1 MQNPWIWRPDCIA
14 KNIYIYI
21 YIFFFPQKDIH
32 RMEQE
37 NIEQGKGQ
45 HLFSKIISRLE
56 FYFKIQVH
64 ILGRIDFNMISKY
77 CTNTFL
83 E

>member
-1 MQNPWIWRPDCIA
+1 MQNLWIRRPDCIA
-14 KNIYIYI
+14 KYIYIYI
-21 YIFFFPQKDIH
+21 YIFFFFPQKDIH

-45 HLFSKIISRLE
+45 HLFSKIIPRLE

-64 ILGRIDFNMISKY
+64 ILRRIDFNMISKY
-77 CTNTFL
+77 CTNNI
-83 E
+83 

>member
-1 MQNPWIWRPDCIA
+1 M
-14 KNIYIYI
+14 
-21 YIFFFPQKDIH
+21 H
-32 RMEQE
+32 RMEEE

-64 ILGRIDFNMISKY
+64 ILGRMDFHMISKY
-77 CTNTFL
+77 STNTFL
-83 E
+83 RVI